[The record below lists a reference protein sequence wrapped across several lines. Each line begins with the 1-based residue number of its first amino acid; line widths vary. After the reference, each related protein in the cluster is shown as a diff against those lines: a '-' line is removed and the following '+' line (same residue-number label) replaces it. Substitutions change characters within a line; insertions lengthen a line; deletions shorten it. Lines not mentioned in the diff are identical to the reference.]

1 MTEPIL
7 EMKNVVKYYGGA
19 PVLNGVSFRVF
30 KGETK
35 IIIGA
40 SGSGK
45 STILKLIIG
54 LDRPEEGSIYVEG
67 QDVTKLD
74 ERDLVGIRQK
84 IGMVFQESALFDSL
98 TVRENV
104 AYQLYEIGTNEDE
117 IEAKVRQNLRFV
129 GLEDAIDKMPSE
141 LSGGMKRRVALARA
155 LIGEPEIVLYDE
167 PTAGLDPV
175 TSKRINEFII
185 ALRDIKAVTGV
196 FVTHRLRDA
205 YTLATEYAV
214 RENGGASVTYRTEG
228 DFLCI
233 ANTRFLL
240 LRDGKIIFEGPDE
253 LLRRSEDEYI
263 KRFLA

>member
-1 MTEPIL
+1 MIEPIL
-7 EMKNVVKYYGGA
+7 ELKDVVKFYGDK
-19 PVLNGVSFRVF
+19 PVLQGVSFRVL

-45 STILKLIIG
+45 STILKLIMG
-54 LDRPEEGSIYVEG
+54 LEKPDDGTIMVDGTDITRLNE
-67 QDVTKLD
+67 QQLVTV
-74 ERDLVGIRQK
+74 RRR

-104 AYQLYEIGTNEDE
+104 AFRAYEEGVNEDE
-117 IEAKVRQNLRFV
+117 IEKTARQTLGFV
-129 GLEDAIDKMPSE
+129 GLEDAIDKFPSE

-155 LIGEPEIVLYDE
+155 LINEPEIMLYDE

-175 TSKRINEFII
+175 TSRKINELII
-185 ALRDIKAVTGV
+185 ALRDINNVTGI
-196 FVTHRLRDA
+196 FVTHRMRDA
-205 YTLATEYAV
+205 FTLASEYAT
-214 RENGGASVTYRTEG
+214 NGNGEVKFQNEG
-228 DFLCI
+228 NFLCI
-233 ANTRFLL
+233 ANTRFLM

-253 LLRRSEDEYI
+253 ELRRSQDEYI